1 MARKANVIPDVTSQ
15 MEVIGEVLLNAH
27 PEHVQR
33 LAASIMGLN
42 IPLSDGGNSLRT
54 SGCRKLRGWAELI

>member
-1 MARKANVIPDVTSQ
+1 MARKAKVIPDVTSQ
-15 MEVIGEVLLNAH
+15 MEIIGEGLLNTH
-27 PEHVQR
+27 PKRVQR
-33 LAASIMGLN
+33 LAASIMGLS